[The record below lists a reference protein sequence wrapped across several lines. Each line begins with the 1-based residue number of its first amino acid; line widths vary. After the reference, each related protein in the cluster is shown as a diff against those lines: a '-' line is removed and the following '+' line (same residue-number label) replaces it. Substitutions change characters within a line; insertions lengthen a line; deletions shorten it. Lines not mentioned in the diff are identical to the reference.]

1 VGSAPNQYEVIATL
15 IDKGWIP
22 LRQMAVLLGYKELRG
37 IYARQRGKNA
47 IPTIRIGGTERVYL
61 AEAITTLET
70 VREDK
75 QDEAKVILSLLRMA
89 QRTKEKK
96 RA

>member
-1 VGSAPNQYEVIATL
+1 MGSIPNQYEVISTL
-15 IDKGWIP
+15 IEKGWIP

-37 IYARQRGKNA
+37 IYARQRGRNA

-61 AEAITTLET
+61 DDAIETLNT

-75 QDEAKVILSLLRMA
+75 QPDAQVLLSLLRTA
-89 QRTKEKK
+89 QKTKEK
-96 RA
+96 RNA